1 MPLDALTHA
10 LAESRPATPGAVVLV
25 QLRRCRPLAVVFGLA
40 AVEAMVV
47 GVETRLRRAL
57 RAGDLVQR
65 FGDTALLVALPGLYG
80 AAHADL
86 ALQRI
91 LRECAEA
98 QPIEGRSI
106 TPIVTI
112 GALLVESPQPAEALL
127 RGALAALD
135 QALRAG
141 LATLL
146 IRADDAGPLL
156 HDELRAALAQN
167 ELTVVFQPV
176 HALAERRMVAVEAL
190 ARWDRPGSGP
200 VSPLRFIELAEQSGL
215 AAELTRWSLH
225 ASLREF
231 NRLRQRWPTLGLAW
245 NLSAKAFVQPGLV
258 EQILGALAIWDV
270 PAQRLT
276 LEVTETAMMESPEDN
291 ALQLEQLRTAGV
303 SIAIDDFGK
312 GYSSFTYLQRFPATE
327 LKIDQSFVMRSTR
340 HPRDAQLVRAMVGLA
355 HGLGLRAIAEGVEDA
370 ATLGML
376 LDCGCDLAQG
386 YHLARPMSADQLLD
400 QPDAGPTASGPEVSA
415 ARSA

>member
-1 MPLDALTHA
+1 MDALSLA
-10 LAESRPATPGAVVLV
+10 LAESSPATPGAVVLV

-40 AVEAMVV
+40 AVDAMVA
-47 GVETRLRRAL
+47 GVEARLRRAL
-57 RAGDLVQR
+57 RVGDRVQR

-106 TPIVTI
+106 TPIVTV

-141 LATLL
+141 VASLL
-146 IRADDAGPLL
+146 IRDDDAGPLL

-167 ELTVVFQPV
+167 ELKVVFQPV
-176 HALAERRMVAVEAL
+176 HDLAERRMVAVEAL
-190 ARWDRPGSGP
+190 ARWDRPGFGP

-231 NRLRQRWPTLGLAW
+231 NHLRKRWPTLALAW

-270 PAQRLT
+270 PAERLT
-276 LEVTETAMMESPEDN
+276 LEVTETAMMESPADN
-291 ALQLEQLRTAGV
+291 ARQLELLRAAGV

-327 LKIDQSFVMRSTR
+327 LKIDQGFVMRMAR
-340 HPRDAQLVRAMVGLA
+340 HARDAQLVRAMVGLA

-370 ATLGML
+370 ATLAML

-386 YHLARPMSADQLLD
+386 YHLARPMAVDQLLD
-400 QPDAGPTASGPEVSA
+400 QPDAGPTASGPPFNASGSA
-415 ARSA
+415 